1 CLMNIIIQ
9 IDKDLKISLNAI
21 NEKVLFKPFEKVSLQ
36 VMDDDTI
43 VIHREPDEDPFLK
56 SIREPANS
64 KEKFTRSDIEAMK
77 NELWSD
83 CR

>member
-1 CLMNIIIQ
+1 MNTVIQ
-9 IDKDLKISLNAI
+9 IDQDLKISLNVI
-21 NEKVLFKPFEKVSLQ
+21 NEKVLFRPFEKVSRQ
-36 VMDDDTI
+36 VMDNDTI

-64 KEKFTRSDIEAMK
+64 KEKFTRSDIETMK

>member
-1 CLMNIIIQ
+1 MPYEYSK
-9 IDKDLKISLNAI
+9 IDQDLKISLHAI
-21 NEKVLFKPFEKVSLQ
+21 NEKVLFRPFEKVSLK
-36 VMDDDTI
+36 VMDNNTI
-43 VIHREPDEDPFLK
+43 VIHREPNEDPFLK
-56 SIREPANS
+56 SIRAPANS

>member
-1 CLMNIIIQ
+1 MSTIIQ
-9 IDKDLKISLNAI
+9 IDQDLKISLNNI
-21 NEKVLFKPFEKVSLQ
+21 NEKLPFRPFERVSLK
-36 VMDDDTI
+36 VMDNDTI
-43 VIHREPDEDPFLK
+43 IIHREPDEDPFLR

-64 KEKFTRSDIEAMK
+64 KEKFTRADIEAMK

>member
-1 CLMNIIIQ
+1 MNTVIQ
-9 IDKDLKISLNAI
+9 IDQDLKISLNVI
-21 NEKVLFKPFEKVSLQ
+21 NEKVLFRPFEKVSLQ
-36 VMDDDTI
+36 VMDNDTI

-64 KEKFTRSDIEAMK
+64 KEKFTRSDIETMK

>member
-1 CLMNIIIQ
+1 MNIIIQ

>member
-1 CLMNIIIQ
+1 
-9 IDKDLKISLNAI
+9 
-21 NEKVLFKPFEKVSLQ
+21 
-36 VMDDDTI
+36 MDNDTI
-43 VIHREPDEDPFLK
+43 VIHRESDEDPFLK

>member
-1 CLMNIIIQ
+1 MNTVIQ
-9 IDKDLKISLNAI
+9 IDQDLKISLNVI
-21 NEKVLFKPFEKVSLQ
+21 NEKVLFRPFEKVSLQ
-36 VMDDDTI
+36 VMDNDTI

>member
-1 CLMNIIIQ
+1 MNTVIQ
-9 IDKDLKISLNAI
+9 IDQDLKISLNAI
-21 NEKVLFKPFEKVSLQ
+21 NEKVLFRPFEKVSLQ
-36 VMDDDTI
+36 VMDNDTI
-43 VIHREPDEDPFLK
+43 VIHRESDEDPFLK

-64 KEKFTRSDIEAMK
+64 KEKFNRSDIEAMK

>member
-1 CLMNIIIQ
+1 MNTVNQ

-21 NEKVLFKPFEKVSLQ
+21 NEKVLFRPFEKVSLQ
-36 VMDDDTI
+36 VMDNDKI
-43 VIHREPDEDPFLK
+43 VIHRESDEDTFLK

>member
-1 CLMNIIIQ
+1 MNTVIQ
-9 IDKDLKISLNAI
+9 IDHDLKISLNVI
-21 NEKVLFKPFEKVSLQ
+21 NEKVLFRPFEKVSLQ
-36 VMDDDTI
+36 VMDNDKI
-43 VIHREPDEDPFLK
+43 VIHRESDEDPFLK